1 MSPNAKALYGQTE
14 SDGQDRVIANLGMV
28 KRIGLHLQPRVPRY
42 VDLQDL
48 IQAGMVGL
56 VEAARAY
63 DHSKGSTFESYAY
76 LRIKGA
82 MFDEVRRMSSLP
94 RSAVAIGRSHAES
107 ERALVG
113 KLGRS
118 ATSGELA
125 AFMEKDADELHRE
138 RAKAIHFETTSIETL
153 PEPVENISA
162 PDENRPDVQVEHND
176 FIAALTEAID
186 NLPEREK
193 LVISLYYVEE
203 MNLKEIGATIGVSE
217 SRVSQILTAT
227 ARSLRTTLQ
236 VPSR

>member
-1 MSPNAKALYGQTE
+1 MSPKAKALYGQTE
-14 SDGQDRVIANLGMV
+14 SDGQDRVVTNLGMV

-63 DHSKGSTFESYAY
+63 DHSKGSTFEAYAY

-94 RSAVAIGRSHAES
+94 RSVVAIGRAHAES
-107 ERALVG
+107 ERELTG

-118 ATSGELA
+118 ATSGEVA
-125 AFMEKDADELHRE
+125 AFMGKDADDLHRE
-138 RAKAIHFETTSIETL
+138 RARAIQFETTSIETL
-153 PEPVENISA
+153 SEQVENIPA
-162 PDENRPDVQVEHND
+162 PDENRPDVQVEYND
-176 FIAALTEAID
+176 FIAALIEAIEA
-186 NLPEREK
+186 LPEREK

-217 SRVSQILTAT
+217 SRVSQILTVT
-227 ARSLRTTLQ
+227 ARSLRATLQ
-236 VPSR
+236 APSR